1 MAATIQIQTTTGSN
15 ILTFAAAILGS
26 SPTIT
31 PNGFPVA
38 TMIKIIGNGGDEIR
52 VTGNIN
58 LGAGGIPT
66 GGTVTGLS
74 MRDNGNAYATVTN
87 FSANAVDF
95 YNAMTG
101 GTPADL
107 LNLVGDIRFIGN
119 NGIDFGA
126 GAIGND
132 DLRGGLADDELY
144 GFDGND
150 IIDGGG
156 GGDLLRGGNDTDTLT
171 YERSAAAVTVNLQ
184 NGNAIGGDA
193 TGDNFSG
200 FENLTGSKFDD
211 KLAGN
216 GLDNEISGLDA
227 NDTLRGGGGADHLI
241 GGAGLDTADYTGSA
255 AGVTVNLGAD
265 TASGG
270 DAAGDTLDGIENL
283 IGSNNADTLT
293 GDGGP
298 NTIDGR
304 GGNDHIFG
312 GGDKDRLFG
321 GNGDDRISG
330 GQGVDRDTGGAG
342 ADTFVLERSAA
353 NREIIMD
360 YVAIDDTLE
369 IRAAVFGG
377 GLIGGNALAANQ
389 FEINLT
395 GEATA
400 ATTRFILDSDD
411 GVLWFDVNGSANGTG
426 GSRIVAV
433 FDAGAPPLTL
443 DDFSV
448 V

>member
-1 MAATIQIQTTTGSN
+1 MAATISIDTATGSN
-15 ILTFAAAILGS
+15 FITFAAAILGS
-26 SPTIT
+26 SPTVT
-31 PNGFPVA
+31 PNGFPAA
-38 TMIKIIGNGGDEIR
+38 TVIKIIGNGGDELRI
-52 VTGNIN
+52 TGNFT
-58 LGAGGIPT
+58 LGAGGIVT
-66 GGTVTGLS
+66 GGTVTGMS
-74 MRDNGNAYATVTN
+74 MRDNGNPYASFTN
-87 FSANAVDF
+87 FSVNAVDF
-95 YNAMTG
+95 YNAITG
-101 GTPADL
+101 GTPADV
-107 LNLVGDIRFIGN
+107 LNLIGDIRFIGN
-119 NGIDFGA
+119 NGIDFGM

-156 GGDLLRGGNDTDTLT
+156 GGDLLRGGNNIDTLT
-171 YERSAAAVTVNLQ
+171 YERSTAAVTVNLQ
-184 NGNAIGGDA
+184 NGNATGGDA
-193 TGDNFSG
+193 TGDNIAG

-216 GLDNEISGLDA
+216 GLANELLGLDS
-227 NDTLRGGGGADHLI
+227 NDTLRGGGGGDHLV
-241 GGAGLDTADYTGSA
+241 GGSGTDTADYTGS

-283 IGSNNADTLT
+283 IGSSNGDSLT
-293 GDGGP
+293 GDGGA
-298 NTIDGR
+298 NNIDGR
-304 GGNDHIFG
+304 SGDDHIFG

-321 GNGDDRISG
+321 GDGNDRISG

-342 ADTFVLERSAA
+342 QDTFVLERSAA

-360 YVAIDDTLE
+360 YVAADDTLE
-369 IRAAVFGG
+369 IRAVVFGG
-377 GLIGGNALAANQ
+377 GLSGGVSLAANQ
-389 FEINLT
+389 FEINTT
-395 GEATA
+395 GAATA

-426 GSRIVAV
+426 GARIVAT

-443 DDFSV
+443 DDFSIV
-448 V
+448 